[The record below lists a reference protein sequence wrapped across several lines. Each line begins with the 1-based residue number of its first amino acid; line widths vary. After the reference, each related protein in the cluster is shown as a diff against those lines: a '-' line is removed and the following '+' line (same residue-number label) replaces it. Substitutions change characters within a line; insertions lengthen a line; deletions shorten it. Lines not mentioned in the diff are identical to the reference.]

1 MRRRYIIRVSLE
13 RKIYEGDGPEK
24 EFSVVLPTQKKGGE
38 VQVVN
43 RRKLLPDITV
53 GLTKEEV
60 VKLARVLRESDIEV
74 KFCIDLLA
82 DLDFVELEEK
92 IGDNR

>member
-1 MRRRYIIRVSLE
+1 MSLE